1 MLTVNDAAIT
11 GGTVTD
17 NGTLDLTGTA
27 VLKNGNLGN
36 AGQINVSGTGNEL
49 YNETV
54 TANAARLLVSAGS
67 ALVAARR
74 LDLGVTASSSES
86 PAATAC
92 TPR

>member
-1 MLTVNDAAIT
+1 MGLF
-11 GGTVTD
+11 TD
-17 NGTLDLTGTA
+17 DGEIVRVGASYLQIVGPIYGLYGLGMALYFATQGF
-27 VLKNGNLGN
+27 GN
-36 AGQINVSGTGNEL
+36 AIW
-49 YNETV
+49 TV